1 MTSPLLMLNQ
11 QIIGLHVTTM
21 RYSFNKL
28 CDSDSPQQ
36 SHLNHGHDGKSEGEG
51 DEDQVGG
58 GALVQQ
64 VHDADAAEEVEDER
78 ADGFCNER
86 LAEVVLVVI
95 QL

>member
-1 MTSPLLMLNQ
+1 
-11 QIIGLHVTTM
+11 M
-21 RYSFNKL
+21 RYEYSINK
-28 CDSDSPQQ
+28 CCGGSQK
-36 SHLNHGHDGKSEGEG
+36 SHLNHGHDGEPEGEG

-64 VHDADAAEEVEDER
+64 VHDTDATEEVEDER
-78 ADGFCNER
+78 ADDFGDQR